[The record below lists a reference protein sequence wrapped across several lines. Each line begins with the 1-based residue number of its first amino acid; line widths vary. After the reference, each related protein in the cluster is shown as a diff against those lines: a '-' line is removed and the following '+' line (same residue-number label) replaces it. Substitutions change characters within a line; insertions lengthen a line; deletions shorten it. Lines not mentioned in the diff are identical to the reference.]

1 MQSVELAQT
10 SGNRPDATL
19 SHGKQQRDHKI
30 QHQAYKNDQELH
42 VLIVAELSFHAHFV
56 ALPSLRFTYGNHADT
71 LAGNTS
77 PIDGPGDDRRDGRNT
92 PSIAELIANLYY
104 GEAGIM
110 TNAAD
115 DFDALFE
122 EVAAQR
128 TSASPSP
135 ATSPAAAPAPAA
147 AASNDEDDLDS
158 LFDQVSATA
167 VSAAPVAAPA
177 AAPAAAAT
185 TATAPA
191 AGEEGTEN
199 GGMFERL
206 GGIVRLLHDS
216 LRELGYDKALNE
228 ASSQIVDAQDRLEYV
243 ATLTEQAA
251 NKVLNTLDEGM
262 PAQDVLS
269 KQSKDMEL
277 RWGDLFDGKLSLDEF
292 KALAG
297 DSRQFATSVTAATE
311 AEKARLLEI
320 MMAQDFQDITG
331 QLIKK
336 VVKITQAVEGELA
349 QLLRDNAPPDLKEK
363 LAQKQAVPEPLM
375 QGPSVP
381 QAALNQDNV
390 DDLLADLGF

>member
-1 MQSVELAQT
+1 
-10 SGNRPDATL
+10 
-19 SHGKQQRDHKI
+19 
-30 QHQAYKNDQELH
+30 
-42 VLIVAELSFHAHFV
+42 
-56 ALPSLRFTYGNHADT
+56 
-71 LAGNTS
+71 
-77 PIDGPGDDRRDGRNT
+77 
-92 PSIAELIANLYY
+92 
-104 GEAGIM
+104 M
-110 TNAAD
+110 TDAAD

-128 TSASPSP
+128 SSAPP
-135 ATSPAAAPAPAA
+135 APAAAPEPAPAA
-147 AASNDEDDLDS
+147 AADEDDLDS
-158 LFDQVSATA
+158 LFDQVAA
-167 VSAAPVAAPA
+167 SAAPVAAVAAVAAAAPI
-177 AAPAAAAT
+177 AAPAAAT
-185 TATAPA
+185 A
-191 AGEEGTEN
+191 AGADDGQEA

-262 PAQDVLS
+262 PAQDLLS
-269 KQSKDMEL
+269 KQAKDMET
-277 RWGDLFDGKLSLDEF
+277 RWSDLFEGKLSLDEF

-297 DSRQFATSVTAATE
+297 DSRGFAALVTESTE

-336 VVKITQAVEGELA
+336 VVKITQTVEGELA
-349 QLLRDNAPPDLKEK
+349 QLLRDNAPADVKEK
-363 LAQKQAVPEPLM
+363 LAQKAQPPAPEPLM

-381 QAALNQDNV
+381 EAALNQDNV

>member
-1 MQSVELAQT
+1 
-10 SGNRPDATL
+10 
-19 SHGKQQRDHKI
+19 
-30 QHQAYKNDQELH
+30 
-42 VLIVAELSFHAHFV
+42 
-56 ALPSLRFTYGNHADT
+56 
-71 LAGNTS
+71 
-77 PIDGPGDDRRDGRNT
+77 
-92 PSIAELIANLYY
+92 
-104 GEAGIM
+104 M

-128 TSASPSP
+128 TSAPPAPS
-135 ATSPAAAPAPAA
+135 AAAAEPAPAPA
-147 AASNDEDDLDS
+147 AASNDEDDLES
-158 LFDQVSATA
+158 LFDQVAAT
-167 VSAAPVAAPA
+167 AAPA
-177 AAPAAAAT
+177 AVAVAATSAAPAPAAAAH
-185 TATAPA
+185 AED
-191 AGEEGTEN
+191 GQE

-216 LRELGYDKALNE
+216 LRELGYDKALTE

-262 PAQDVLS
+262 PAQDLLQ
-269 KQSKDMEL
+269 KQAKDMEA
-277 RWGDLFDGKLSLDEF
+277 RWTDLFEGKLSLDEF

-297 DSRQFATSVTAATE
+297 DSRQFAAVVNQATE
-311 AEKARLLEI
+311 AERARLLEI

-336 VVKITQAVEGELA
+336 VVKITQTVESELA
-349 QLLRDNAPPDLKEK
+349 QLLRDNAPPDIKEK
-363 LAQKQAVPEPLM
+363 LAKKEQPAAPVQLM

-381 QAALNQDNV
+381 DTALNQDNV

>member
-1 MQSVELAQT
+1 
-10 SGNRPDATL
+10 
-19 SHGKQQRDHKI
+19 
-30 QHQAYKNDQELH
+30 
-42 VLIVAELSFHAHFV
+42 
-56 ALPSLRFTYGNHADT
+56 
-71 LAGNTS
+71 
-77 PIDGPGDDRRDGRNT
+77 
-92 PSIAELIANLYY
+92 
-104 GEAGIM
+104 M
-110 TNAAD
+110 TDAAD

-128 TSASPSP
+128 TSAQPV
-135 ATSPAAAPAPAA
+135 PAASAEPAPAA
-147 AASNDEDDLDS
+147 AADEDDLES

-167 VSAAPVAAPA
+167 APAAAVAASAVVAAA
-177 AAPAAAAT
+177 AAPAAASGS
-185 TATAPA
+185 A
-191 AGEEGTEN
+191 ADAANAAHADDGHESGN
-199 GGMFERL
+199 MFERL

-262 PAQDVLS
+262 PAQDLLS
-269 KQSKDMEL
+269 KQAKDMET
-277 RWGDLFDGKLSLDEF
+277 RWSDLFEGKLSLDEF

-297 DSRQFATSVTAATE
+297 DSRQFAAMVNETTE

-336 VVKITQAVEGELA
+336 VVKITQTVEGELA
-349 QLLRDNAPPDLKEK
+349 QLLRDNAPADIKEK
-363 LAQKQAVPEPLM
+363 LAKKEQPAAAPAPLM

-381 QAALNQDNV
+381 EAALNQDNV

>member
-1 MQSVELAQT
+1 
-10 SGNRPDATL
+10 
-19 SHGKQQRDHKI
+19 
-30 QHQAYKNDQELH
+30 
-42 VLIVAELSFHAHFV
+42 
-56 ALPSLRFTYGNHADT
+56 
-71 LAGNTS
+71 
-77 PIDGPGDDRRDGRNT
+77 
-92 PSIAELIANLYY
+92 
-104 GEAGIM
+104 M

-115 DFDALFE
+115 DFDALFD

-128 TSASPSP
+128 ETP
-135 ATSPAAAPAPAA
+135 
-147 AASNDEDDLDS
+147 
-158 LFDQVSATA
+158 
-167 VSAAPVAAPA
+167 APVAAPA
-177 AAPAAAAT
+177 APAAEVADDDFDALFDAVSASAPAAVAAT
-185 TATAPA
+185 AATPA
-191 AGEEGTEN
+191 AAVATSEPAKPAESVDPIDPADKP
-199 GGMFERL
+199 MFERL

-216 LRELGYDKALNE
+216 LRELGYDKALTE

-269 KQSKDMEL
+269 KKAKDMDS
-277 RWGDLFDGKLSLDEF
+277 RWTALFDGKLSLEEF

-297 DSRQFATSVTAATE
+297 DSRQFAQAVSEATE

-336 VVKITQAVEGELA
+336 VVIITKTVENELA
-349 QLLRDNAPPDLKEK
+349 QLLRDNAPPEVREKFALKQE
-363 LAQKQAVPEPLM
+363 APLM

-381 QAALNQDNV
+381 SLALDQDNV